1 MIYRCGKTAYNPPM
15 SDEMKNRQEIVRLT
29 LSDQARVDVGRDI
42 QIDGLPSFDA
52 GWVWLAGAGPGDPG
66 LLTLH
71 AVNALKQADCVVY
84 DALVSE
90 DILTLVR
97 PDAELFYAGKRG
109 GKPSWN
115 QQDIT
120 DKLIELAKAGK
131 RVLRLKGG
139 DPFIF
144 GRGGEE
150 AQALVAADIPF
161 RLIPGISAGVG
172 GLGYAGIPATHRE
185 VNHAVTF
192 VTGHLAGKGEAELL
206 DWAAIAK
213 ASPVIVIYMA
223 MSRLGV
229 IADLLMAAGRPIDEP
244 VAIVTHATTP
254 RQRIVTGQLAEAAA
268 LAEKYGLEP
277 PSIIVIGGVVDL
289 AATLSWFGDTPL

>member
-1 MIYRCGKTAYNPPM
+1 M
-15 SDEMKNRQEIVRLT
+15 SADDKNQQEIIRLT
-29 LSDQARVDVGRDI
+29 LSNSPMPDI
-42 QIDGLPSFDA
+42 QIDGMPEFA
-52 GWVWLAGAGPGDPG
+52 PGWVWLAGAGPGDPG

-71 AVNALKQADCVVY
+71 AVNALKQADKVVY

-90 DILTLVR
+90 DILSLVR

-120 DKLIELAKAGK
+120 DKLIELAKTGH

-139 DPFIF
+139 DPFVF

-161 RLIPGISAGVG
+161 RMIPGISAGVG
-172 GLGYAGIPATHRE
+172 GLGYAGIPATHRD

-192 VTGHLAGKGEAELL
+192 VTGHLAGKGQAELL
-206 DWAAIAK
+206 DWASIAK

-223 MSRLGV
+223 MSRLAV
-229 IADLLMAAGRPIDEP
+229 IAELLLQAGRSANEP

-254 RQRIVTGQLAEAAA
+254 RQRIATGCLAEAAK
-268 LAEKYGLEP
+268 LAEQHNLEP
-277 PSIIVIGGVVDL
+277 PSIIVIGEVVNL
-289 AATLSWFGDTPL
+289 AETLNWFGDKPL

>member
-1 MIYRCGKTAYNPPM
+1 M
-15 SDEMKNRQEIVRLT
+15 SADDKNRQEIIRLA
-29 LSDQARVDVGRDI
+29 LSDSPMPDI
-42 QIDGLPSFDA
+42 QIDGMPEFA
-52 GWVWLAGAGPGDPG
+52 PGWVWLAGAGPGDPG

-71 AVNALKQADCVVY
+71 AVNALKQADKVVY

-90 DILTLVR
+90 DILSLVR
-97 PDAELFYAGKRG
+97 PEAELFYAGKRG

-120 DKLIELAKAGK
+120 DKLIELAKVGH

-172 GLGYAGIPATHRE
+172 GLGYAGIPATHRD

-192 VTGHLAGKGEAELL
+192 VTGHLAGKGQAELL
-206 DWAAIAK
+206 DWASIAK

-223 MSRLGV
+223 MSRLAV
-229 IADLLMAAGRPIDEP
+229 IAELLMQAGRSADEP
-244 VAIVTHATTP
+244 VAIVTHATTA
-254 RQRIVTGQLAEAAA
+254 RQRIATGRLAEAAK
-268 LAEKYGLEP
+268 LAETLTLEP
-277 PSIIVIGGVVDL
+277 PSIIVIGEVVNL
-289 AATLSWFGDTPL
+289 AETLHWFGDKPL

>member
-1 MIYRCGKTAYNPPM
+1 MSNDETAA
-15 SDEMKNRQEIVRLT
+15 QEIVRLT
-29 LSDQARVDVGRDI
+29 LSDQPVPDI
-42 QIDGLPSFDA
+42 QMPDIQMEGLPIFEP

-90 DILTLVR
+90 DILSLVR
-97 PDAELFYAGKRG
+97 PSAELIYAGKRG

-115 QQDIT
+115 QNDVT
-120 DKLIELAKAGK
+120 NRLIDMARDGK

-150 AQALVAADIPF
+150 AQSLVAADISF
-161 RLIPGISAGVG
+161 RLIPGISAGIG

-192 VTGHLAGKGEAELL
+192 VTGHLAGKSSAAQVELL
-206 DWAAIAK
+206 DWQAIAK

-223 MSRLGV
+223 MSRLAV
-229 IADLLMAAGRPIDEP
+229 IADLLMAAGRKAEEP
-244 VAIVTHATTP
+244 VAIVTHATTAK
-254 RQRIVTGQLAEAAA
+254 QRVVTGQLSQAAH
-268 LAEKYGLEP
+268 LAQQHELEP

-289 AATLSWFGDTPL
+289 AETLNWFGSKPA

>member
-1 MIYRCGKTAYNPPM
+1 M
-15 SDEMKNRQEIVRLT
+15 SADDKNRQEIIRLA
-29 LSDQARVDVGRDI
+29 LSDSPMPDI
-42 QIDGLPSFDA
+42 QIDGMPEFTP

-71 AVNALKQADCVVY
+71 AVNALKQADKVVY

-90 DILTLVR
+90 DILSLVR

-120 DKLIELAKAGK
+120 DKLIELAQDGH

-139 DPFIF
+139 DPFVF

-172 GLGYAGIPATHRE
+172 GLGYAGIPATHRD

-192 VTGHLAGKGEAELL
+192 VTGHLAGKGQAELL
-206 DWAAIAK
+206 DWASIAK

-223 MSRLGV
+223 MSRLAV
-229 IADLLMAAGRPIDEP
+229 IAELLMQAGRSADEP

-254 RQRIVTGQLAEAAA
+254 RQRIATGRLAEAAK
-268 LAEKYGLEP
+268 LAEQHNLEP
-277 PSIIVIGGVVDL
+277 PSIIVIGDVVNL
-289 AATLSWFGDTPL
+289 AETLNWFGDKPI

>member
-1 MIYRCGKTAYNPPM
+1 M
-15 SDEMKNRQEIVRLT
+15 SADDKNRQEIIRLA
-29 LSDQARVDVGRDI
+29 LSDSPMPDI
-42 QIDGLPSFDA
+42 QIDGMPEFTP

-71 AVNALKQADCVVY
+71 AVNALKQADKVVY

-90 DILTLVR
+90 DILSLVR

-120 DKLIELAKAGK
+120 DKLIELAQDGH

-139 DPFIF
+139 DPFVF

-172 GLGYAGIPATHRE
+172 GLGYAGIPATHRD

-192 VTGHLAGKGEAELL
+192 VTGHLAGKGQAELL
-206 DWAAIAK
+206 DWASIAK

-223 MSRLGV
+223 MSRLAV
-229 IADLLMAAGRPIDEP
+229 IAELLMQAGRSADEP

-254 RQRIVTGQLAEAAA
+254 RQRIATGRLAEAAK
-268 LAEKYGLEP
+268 LAEQHNLEP
-277 PSIIVIGGVVDL
+277 PSIIVIGEVVNL
-289 AATLSWFGDTPL
+289 AETLNWFGDKPI

>member
-1 MIYRCGKTAYNPPM
+1 M
-15 SDEMKNRQEIVRLT
+15 SADDKNRQEIIRLT
-29 LSDQARVDVGRDI
+29 LSDGPMPDI
-42 QIDGLPSFDA
+42 QIDGMPEFA
-52 GWVWLAGAGPGDPG
+52 PGWVWLAGAGPGDPG

-71 AVNALKQADCVVY
+71 AVNALKQADKVVY

-90 DILTLVR
+90 DILSLVR

-120 DKLIELAKAGK
+120 DKLIELAQDGH

-139 DPFIF
+139 DPFVF

-161 RLIPGISAGVG
+161 RMIPGISAGVG
-172 GLGYAGIPATHRE
+172 GLGYAGIPATHRD

-192 VTGHLAGKGEAELL
+192 VTGHLAGKGQAELL
-206 DWAAIAK
+206 DWASIAK

-223 MSRLGV
+223 MSRLAV
-229 IADLLMAAGRPIDEP
+229 IAELLMQAGRSADEP

-254 RQRIVTGQLAEAAA
+254 RQRIATGRLAEAAK
-268 LAEKYGLEP
+268 LAEQHNLEP
-277 PSIIVIGGVVDL
+277 PSIIVIGEVVNL
-289 AATLSWFGDTPL
+289 AETLNWFGDKPL

>member
-1 MIYRCGKTAYNPPM
+1 M
-15 SDEMKNRQEIVRLT
+15 SADDKNRQEIIRLT
-29 LSDQARVDVGRDI
+29 LSDNPMPDI
-42 QIDGLPSFDA
+42 QIDGMPEFA
-52 GWVWLAGAGPGDPG
+52 PGWVWLVGAGPGDPG

-71 AVNALKQADCVVY
+71 AVNALKQADKVVY

-90 DILTLVR
+90 DILSLVR

-120 DKLIELAKAGK
+120 DKLIELAKTGH

-139 DPFIF
+139 DPFVF

-150 AQALVAADIPF
+150 AQALVAADVPF
-161 RLIPGISAGVG
+161 RMIPGISAGVG
-172 GLGYAGIPATHRE
+172 GLGYAGIPATHRD

-192 VTGHLAGKGEAELL
+192 VTGHLAGKGQAELL
-206 DWAAIAK
+206 DWASIAK

-223 MSRLGV
+223 MSRLAV
-229 IADLLMAAGRPIDEP
+229 IAELLLQAGRSSDEP
-244 VAIVTHATTP
+244 VAIVTHATTA
-254 RQRIVTGQLAEAAA
+254 RQRIAMGRLAEAAK
-268 LAEKYGLEP
+268 LAETHTLEP
-277 PSIIVIGGVVDL
+277 PSIIVIGEVVNL
-289 AATLSWFGDTPL
+289 AETLHWFGDKPL

>member
-1 MIYRCGKTAYNPPM
+1 M
-15 SDEMKNRQEIVRLT
+15 SADDKKQQDIIRLT
-29 LSDQARVDVGRDI
+29 LSDSVVPDI
-42 QIDGLPSFDA
+42 HIDGLPEFEA

-71 AVNALKQADCVVY
+71 AVNALKQADKVVY

-90 DILTLVR
+90 DILSLVR
-97 PDAELFYAGKRG
+97 PEAELFYAGKRG

-120 DKLIELAKAGK
+120 DKLIELAEHGH

-150 AQALVAADIPF
+150 AQALVAADISF
-161 RLIPGISAGVG
+161 RMIPGMSAGVG
-172 GLGYAGIPATHRE
+172 GLGYAGIPATHRD

-206 DWAAIAK
+206 DWASIAK

-223 MSRLGV
+223 MSRLAV
-229 IADLLMAAGRPIDEP
+229 IADLLIQAGRSADEP

-254 RQRIVTGQLAEAAA
+254 RQRIATGRLADAAQLAADN
-268 LAEKYGLEP
+268 GLEP
-277 PSIIVIGGVVDL
+277 PSIIVIGAVVDL
-289 AATLSWFGDTPL
+289 AETLHWFGDKTV

>member
-1 MIYRCGKTAYNPPM
+1 M
-15 SDEMKNRQEIVRLT
+15 SADDKNRQEIIRLT
-29 LSDQARVDVGRDI
+29 LSDSPMPDI
-42 QIDGLPSFDA
+42 QIDGMPEFA
-52 GWVWLAGAGPGDPG
+52 PGWVWLAGAGPGDPG

-71 AVNALKQADCVVY
+71 AVNALKQADKVVY

-90 DILTLVR
+90 DILSLVR

-120 DKLIELAKAGK
+120 NKLIELAKTGH

-139 DPFIF
+139 DPFVF

-161 RLIPGISAGVG
+161 RMIPGISAGVG
-172 GLGYAGIPATHRE
+172 GLGYAGIPATHRD

-192 VTGHLAGKGEAELL
+192 VTGHLAGKGQAELL
-206 DWAAIAK
+206 DWASIAK

-223 MSRLGV
+223 MSRLAV
-229 IADLLMAAGRPIDEP
+229 IAELLMQAGRSADEP

-254 RQRIVTGQLAEAAA
+254 RQRIATGRLAEAAK
-268 LAEKYGLEP
+268 LAEQHNLEP
-277 PSIIVIGGVVDL
+277 PSIIIIGEVVNL
-289 AATLSWFGDTPL
+289 AETLNWFGDKPL

>member
-1 MIYRCGKTAYNPPM
+1 M
-15 SDEMKNRQEIVRLT
+15 SEKPDLQQEIVRLT
-29 LSDQARVDVGRDI
+29 LSDQAVPDI
-42 QIDGLPSFDA
+42 QIDGLPAFEA

-90 DILTLVR
+90 DILSLVR
-97 PDAELFYAGKRG
+97 PEAELFYAGKRG

-120 DKLIELAKAGK
+120 DRLIELAKAGK

-192 VTGHLAGKGEAELL
+192 VTGHLAGKGAEGKQTELL

-223 MSRLGV
+223 MSRLDI
-229 IADLLMAAGRPIDEP
+229 IADLLMQAGRAADEP
-244 VAIVTHATTP
+244 LAIVTHATTP
-254 RQRIVTGQLAEAAA
+254 RQRIVTGRLADAAR
-268 LAEKYGLEP
+268 LADKYELEP
-277 PSIIVIGGVVDL
+277 PSVIVIGGVVDL
-289 AATLSWFGDTPL
+289 AETLSWFGEKPL

>member
-1 MIYRCGKTAYNPPM
+1 M
-15 SDEMKNRQEIVRLT
+15 SADDKNRQEIIRLT
-29 LSDQARVDVGRDI
+29 LSDSPMPDI
-42 QIDGLPSFDA
+42 QIDGMPEFA
-52 GWVWLAGAGPGDPG
+52 PGWVWLAGAGPGDPG

-71 AVNALKQADCVVY
+71 AVNALKQADKVVY

-90 DILTLVR
+90 DILSLVR

-120 DKLIELAKAGK
+120 DKLIELAQDGH

-139 DPFIF
+139 DPFVF

-161 RLIPGISAGVG
+161 RMIPGISAGVG
-172 GLGYAGIPATHRE
+172 GLGYAGIPATHRD

-192 VTGHLAGKGEAELL
+192 VTGHLAGKGQAELL
-206 DWAAIAK
+206 DWASIAK

-223 MSRLGV
+223 MSRLAV
-229 IADLLMAAGRPIDEP
+229 IAELLLQAGRSADEP
-244 VAIVTHATTP
+244 LAIVTHATTP
-254 RQRIVTGQLAEAAA
+254 RQRIATGCLAEAAK
-268 LAEKYGLEP
+268 LAEQHNLEP
-277 PSIIVIGGVVDL
+277 PSIIVIGEVVNL
-289 AATLSWFGDTPL
+289 AETLNWFGDKPL

>member
-1 MIYRCGKTAYNPPM
+1 M
-15 SDEMKNRQEIVRLT
+15 SSVDKKQQDIIRLT
-29 LSDQARVDVGRDI
+29 LSDSVVPDI
-42 QIDGLPSFDA
+42 HIDGLPEFEA

-71 AVNALKQADCVVY
+71 AVNALKQADKVVY

-90 DILTLVR
+90 DILSLVR
-97 PDAELFYAGKRG
+97 PEAELFYAGKRG

-120 DKLIELAKAGK
+120 DKLIELAKQGH

-150 AQALVAADIPF
+150 AQALVAADISF
-161 RLIPGISAGVG
+161 RMIPGISAGVG
-172 GLGYAGIPATHRE
+172 GLGYAGIPATHRD

-206 DWAAIAK
+206 DWASIAK

-223 MSRLGV
+223 MSRLAV
-229 IADLLMAAGRPIDEP
+229 IADLLMQAGRSADEQ
-244 VAIVTHATTP
+244 VAIVTHATTT
-254 RQRIVTGQLAEAAA
+254 RQRIATGRLADAAQLAADN
-268 LAEKYGLEP
+268 GLEP
-277 PSIIVIGGVVDL
+277 PSIIVIGAVVDL
-289 AATLSWFGDTPL
+289 AETLHWFGDKPV

>member
-1 MIYRCGKTAYNPPM
+1 M
-15 SDEMKNRQEIVRLT
+15 SADEKNRQEIIRLT
-29 LSDQARVDVGRDI
+29 LSDTAMPDI
-42 QIDGLPSFDA
+42 QIDGMPEFAA

-71 AVNALKQADCVVY
+71 AVNALKQADKVVY

-90 DILTLVR
+90 DILSLVR
-97 PDAELFYAGKRG
+97 PEAELFYAGKRG

-120 DKLIELAKAGK
+120 DKLIDLARQGH

-150 AQALVAADIPF
+150 AQSLVAADIPF
-161 RLIPGISAGVG
+161 RIIPGISAGVG
-172 GLGYAGIPATHRE
+172 GLGYAGIPATHRD

-206 DWAAIAK
+206 DWASIAK

-223 MSRLGV
+223 MSRLAV
-229 IADLLMAAGRPIDEP
+229 IADLLMAAGRKADEP

-254 RQRIVTGQLAEAAA
+254 QQRIATGRLADAAKLAEDNE
-268 LAEKYGLEP
+268 LQP
-277 PSIIVIGGVVDL
+277 PSIIVIGEVVNL
-289 AATLSWFGDTPL
+289 AETLHWFGPPA

>member
-1 MIYRCGKTAYNPPM
+1 M
-15 SDEMKNRQEIVRLT
+15 SADDKNRQEIIRLT
-29 LSDQARVDVGRDI
+29 LSDSPMPDI
-42 QIDGLPSFDA
+42 QIDGMPEFA
-52 GWVWLAGAGPGDPG
+52 PGWVWLAGAGPGDPG

-71 AVNALKQADCVVY
+71 AVNALKQADKVVY

-90 DILTLVR
+90 DILSLVR

-120 DKLIELAKAGK
+120 DKLIELAQDGH

-139 DPFIF
+139 DPFVF

-161 RLIPGISAGVG
+161 RVIPGISAGVG
-172 GLGYAGIPATHRE
+172 GLGYAGIPATHRD

-192 VTGHLAGKGEAELL
+192 VTGHLAGKGQAELL
-206 DWAAIAK
+206 DWASIAK

-223 MSRLGV
+223 MSRLAV
-229 IADLLMAAGRPIDEP
+229 IAELLLQAGRSADEP

-254 RQRIVTGQLAEAAA
+254 RQRIATGRLAEAAK
-268 LAEKYGLEP
+268 LAEQHNLEP
-277 PSIIVIGGVVDL
+277 PSIIVIGEVVNL
-289 AATLSWFGDTPL
+289 AETLHWFGDTPI

>member
-1 MIYRCGKTAYNPPM
+1 M
-15 SDEMKNRQEIVRLT
+15 SADDKNQQEIIRLT
-29 LSDQARVDVGRDI
+29 LSDQTMPDI
-42 QIDGLPSFDA
+42 QIDGLPSFDP

-71 AVNALKQADCVVY
+71 AVNALKQADKVIY

-90 DILTLVR
+90 DILSLVR
-97 PDAELFYAGKRG
+97 PEAELFYAGKRG

-120 DKLIELAKAGK
+120 DRLIELARDGH

-150 AQALVAADIPF
+150 AQALVAAEIPF
-161 RLIPGISAGVG
+161 RVIPGISAGVG
-172 GLGYAGIPATHRE
+172 GLGYAGIPVTHRD

-192 VTGHLAGKGEAELL
+192 VTGHLAGRTSKQGEAEKL
-206 DWAAIAK
+206 DWASIAK

-223 MSRLGV
+223 MSRLAV
-229 IADLLMAAGRPIDEP
+229 IADLLMQAGRSADEP

-254 RQRIVTGQLAEAAA
+254 RQRVVTGRLAEAADM
-268 LAEKYGLEP
+268 AEKHGLEP
-277 PSIIVIGGVVDL
+277 PSIIVIGQVVEL
-289 AATLSWFGDTPL
+289 AETLAWFGDAPV

>member
-1 MIYRCGKTAYNPPM
+1 M
-15 SDEMKNRQEIVRLT
+15 SADDKNRQEIIRLT
-29 LSDQARVDVGRDI
+29 LSDSPMPDI
-42 QIDGLPSFDA
+42 QIDGMPEFA
-52 GWVWLAGAGPGDPG
+52 PGWVWLAGAGPGDPG

-71 AVNALKQADCVVY
+71 AVNALKQADKVVY

-90 DILTLVR
+90 DILSLVR

-115 QQDIT
+115 QQNIT
-120 DKLIELAKAGK
+120 DKLIELAQDGH

-139 DPFIF
+139 DPFVF

-161 RLIPGISAGVG
+161 RMIPGISAGVG
-172 GLGYAGIPATHRE
+172 GLGYAGIPATHRD

-192 VTGHLAGKGEAELL
+192 VTGHLAGKGQAELL
-206 DWAAIAK
+206 DWASIAK

-223 MSRLGV
+223 MSRLAV
-229 IADLLMAAGRPIDEP
+229 IAELLMQAGRSADEP

-254 RQRIVTGQLAEAAA
+254 RQRIATGRLAEAAK
-268 LAEKYGLEP
+268 LAEQHNLEP
-277 PSIIVIGGVVDL
+277 PSIIVIGEVVNL
-289 AATLSWFGDTPL
+289 AETLNWFGDKPL

>member
-1 MIYRCGKTAYNPPM
+1 M
-15 SDEMKNRQEIVRLT
+15 SADDKNRQEIIRLT
-29 LSDQARVDVGRDI
+29 LSDSPMPDI
-42 QIDGLPSFDA
+42 QIDGMPEFA
-52 GWVWLAGAGPGDPG
+52 PGWVWLAGAGPGDPG
-66 LLTLH
+66 LVTLH
-71 AVNALKQADCVVY
+71 AVNALKQADKVVY

-90 DILTLVR
+90 DILSLVR

-120 DKLIELAKAGK
+120 DKLIELAQDGH

-139 DPFIF
+139 DPFVF

-161 RLIPGISAGVG
+161 RMIPGISAGVG
-172 GLGYAGIPATHRE
+172 GLGYAGIPATHRD

-192 VTGHLAGKGEAELL
+192 VTGHLAGKGQAELL
-206 DWAAIAK
+206 DWASIAK

-223 MSRLGV
+223 MSRLAV
-229 IADLLMAAGRPIDEP
+229 IAELLMQAGRSADEP

-254 RQRIVTGQLAEAAA
+254 RQRIATGRLAEAAK
-268 LAEKYGLEP
+268 LAEQHNLEP
-277 PSIIVIGGVVDL
+277 PSIIVIGEVVNL
-289 AATLSWFGDTPL
+289 AETLNWFGDKPL

>member
-1 MIYRCGKTAYNPPM
+1 M
-15 SDEMKNRQEIVRLT
+15 SADDKKQQDIIRLT
-29 LSDQARVDVGRDI
+29 LSDSVVPDI
-42 QIDGLPSFDA
+42 HIDGLPEFEA

-71 AVNALKQADCVVY
+71 AVNALKQADKVVY

-90 DILTLVR
+90 DILSLVR
-97 PDAELFYAGKRG
+97 PEAELFYAGKRG

-120 DKLIELAKAGK
+120 DKLIELAKQGH

-150 AQALVAADIPF
+150 AQALVAADISF
-161 RLIPGISAGVG
+161 RMIPGISAGVG
-172 GLGYAGIPATHRE
+172 GLGYAGIPATHRD

-206 DWAAIAK
+206 DWASIAK

-223 MSRLGV
+223 MSRLVV
-229 IADLLMAAGRPIDEP
+229 IADLLMQAGRSADEP

-254 RQRIVTGQLAEAAA
+254 RQRIATGRLADAAQLAADN
-268 LAEKYGLEP
+268 GLEP
-277 PSIIVIGGVVDL
+277 PSIIVIGAVVDL
-289 AATLSWFGDTPL
+289 AETLHWFGDKTV

>member
-1 MIYRCGKTAYNPPM
+1 M
-15 SDEMKNRQEIVRLT
+15 SADDKNRQDIIRLT
-29 LSDQARVDVGRDI
+29 LSDEALPKIGADI
-42 QIDGLPSFDA
+42 QIDGMPEFMP

-71 AVNALKQADCVVY
+71 AVNALKQADKVVY

-90 DILTLVR
+90 DILSLVR
-97 PDAELFYAGKRG
+97 PEAELFYAGKRG

-120 DKLIELAKAGK
+120 DKLVELAQAGH

-161 RLIPGISAGVG
+161 RMIPGISAGVG

-185 VNHAVTF
+185 LNHAVTF
-192 VTGHLAGKGEAELL
+192 VTGHLAGKGEVELL
-206 DWAAIAK
+206 DWASIAK

-223 MSRLGV
+223 MSRLGI
-229 IADLLMAAGRPIDEP
+229 IADLLINAGRAADEA

-254 RQRIVTGQLAEAAA
+254 RQRVVRGHLADAAQLAEKH
-268 LAEKYGLEP
+268 ELEP
-277 PSIIVIGGVVDL
+277 PSIIVIGEVVDL
-289 AATLSWFGDTPL
+289 ADTLNWFGDKPL

>member
-1 MIYRCGKTAYNPPM
+1 M
-15 SDEMKNRQEIVRLT
+15 SADDKNRQEIIRLA
-29 LSDQARVDVGRDI
+29 LSDSPMPDI
-42 QIDGLPSFDA
+42 QIDGMPEFA
-52 GWVWLAGAGPGDPG
+52 PGWVWLAGAGPGDPG

-71 AVNALKQADCVVY
+71 AVNALKQADKVVY

-90 DILTLVR
+90 DILSLVR

-120 DKLIELAKAGK
+120 DKLIELAQDGH

-139 DPFIF
+139 DPFVF

-172 GLGYAGIPATHRE
+172 GLGYAGIPATHRD

-192 VTGHLAGKGEAELL
+192 VTGHLAGKGQAELL
-206 DWAAIAK
+206 DWASIAK

-223 MSRLGV
+223 MSRLAV
-229 IADLLMAAGRPIDEP
+229 IAELLMQAGRSADEP

-254 RQRIVTGQLAEAAA
+254 RQRIATGRLAEAAK
-268 LAEKYGLEP
+268 LAEQHNLEP
-277 PSIIVIGGVVDL
+277 PSIIVIGEVVNL
-289 AATLSWFGDTPL
+289 AETLNWFGDKPL

>member
-1 MIYRCGKTAYNPPM
+1 M
-15 SDEMKNRQEIVRLT
+15 SADDKKQQDIIRLT
-29 LSDQARVDVGRDI
+29 LSDSVVPDI
-42 QIDGLPSFDA
+42 HIDGLPEFEA

-71 AVNALKQADCVVY
+71 AVNALKQADKVVY

-90 DILTLVR
+90 DILSLVR
-97 PDAELFYAGKRG
+97 PEAELFYAGKRG

-120 DKLIELAKAGK
+120 DKLIELAKQGH

-150 AQALVAADIPF
+150 AQALVAADISF
-161 RLIPGISAGVG
+161 RMIPGISAGVG
-172 GLGYAGIPATHRE
+172 GLGYAGIPATHRD

-206 DWAAIAK
+206 DWASIAK

-223 MSRLGV
+223 MSRLAV
-229 IADLLMAAGRPIDEP
+229 IADLLMQAGRSADEP

-254 RQRIVTGQLAEAAA
+254 RQRVATGRLADAAQLAADN
-268 LAEKYGLEP
+268 GLEP
-277 PSIIVIGGVVDL
+277 PSIIVIGAVVDL
-289 AATLSWFGDTPL
+289 AETLHWFGDKPV

>member
-1 MIYRCGKTAYNPPM
+1 M
-15 SDEMKNRQEIVRLT
+15 SADDKKQQDIIRLT
-29 LSDQARVDVGRDI
+29 LSDSVVPDI
-42 QIDGLPSFDA
+42 HIDGLPEFEA

-71 AVNALKQADCVVY
+71 AVNALKQADKVVY

-90 DILTLVR
+90 DILSLVR
-97 PDAELFYAGKRG
+97 PEAELFYAGKRG

-120 DKLIELAKAGK
+120 DKLIELAKQGH

-150 AQALVAADIPF
+150 AQALVAADISF
-161 RLIPGISAGVG
+161 RMIPGISAGVG
-172 GLGYAGIPATHRE
+172 GLGYAGIPATHRD

-206 DWAAIAK
+206 DWASIAK

-223 MSRLGV
+223 MSRLTV
-229 IADLLMAAGRPIDEP
+229 IADLLMQAGRSADEP

-254 RQRIVTGQLAEAAA
+254 RQRIATGRLADAAQLAADN
-268 LAEKYGLEP
+268 GLEP
-277 PSIIVIGGVVDL
+277 PSIIVIGAVVDL
-289 AATLSWFGDTPL
+289 AETLHWFGDKPV

>member
-1 MIYRCGKTAYNPPM
+1 MTEETTPQ
-15 SDEMKNRQEIVRLT
+15 QELIRLT
-29 LSDQARVDVGRDI
+29 LSDRPVPDI
-42 QIDGLPSFDA
+42 QINGLPPFEA

-90 DILTLVR
+90 DILSLVR
-97 PDAELFYAGKRG
+97 PEAELFYAGKRG

-120 DKLIELAKAGK
+120 DRLIALAKLGK

-192 VTGHLAGKGEAELL
+192 VTGHLAGKSSDKGEAELL
-206 DWAAIAK
+206 DWTAIAK

-223 MSRLGV
+223 MSRLSV
-229 IADLLMAAGRPIDEP
+229 IADLLMQAGRAADEP

-254 RQRIVTGQLAEAAA
+254 KQRIATGTLADAAA
-268 LAEKYGLEP
+268 MAERHGLEP

-289 AATLSWFGDTPL
+289 AETLNWFGAKPL

>member
-1 MIYRCGKTAYNPPM
+1 M
-15 SDEMKNRQEIVRLT
+15 SADDKKQQDIIRLT
-29 LSDQARVDVGRDI
+29 LSDSVVPDI
-42 QIDGLPSFDA
+42 HIDGLPEFEA

-71 AVNALKQADCVVY
+71 AVNALKQADKVVY

-90 DILTLVR
+90 DILSLVR
-97 PDAELFYAGKRG
+97 PEAELFYAGKRG

-120 DKLIELAKAGK
+120 DKLIELAKQGH

-150 AQALVAADIPF
+150 AQALVAADISF
-161 RLIPGISAGVG
+161 RMIPGISAGVG
-172 GLGYAGIPATHRE
+172 GLGYAGIPATHRD

-206 DWAAIAK
+206 DWASIAK

-223 MSRLGV
+223 MSRLAV
-229 IADLLMAAGRPIDEP
+229 IADLLIQAGRSADEP

-254 RQRIVTGQLAEAAA
+254 RQRIATGRLADAAQLAADN
-268 LAEKYGLEP
+268 GLEP
-277 PSIIVIGGVVDL
+277 PSIIVIGAVVDL
-289 AATLSWFGDTPL
+289 AETLHWFGNKPV

>member
-1 MIYRCGKTAYNPPM
+1 M
-15 SDEMKNRQEIVRLT
+15 SADDKNRQEIIRLT
-29 LSDQARVDVGRDI
+29 LSDSPMPDI
-42 QIDGLPSFDA
+42 QIDGMPEFA
-52 GWVWLAGAGPGDPG
+52 PGWVWLAGAGPGDPG

-71 AVNALKQADCVVY
+71 AVNALKQADKVVY

-90 DILTLVR
+90 DILSLVR

-120 DKLIELAKAGK
+120 DKLIELAQDGH

-139 DPFIF
+139 DPFVF

-161 RLIPGISAGVG
+161 RMIPGISAGVG
-172 GLGYAGIPATHRE
+172 GLGYAGIPATHRD

-192 VTGHLAGKGEAELL
+192 VTGHLAGKGQAELL
-206 DWAAIAK
+206 DWASIAK

-223 MSRLGV
+223 MSRLAV
-229 IADLLMAAGRPIDEP
+229 IAELLMQAGRSADEP

-254 RQRIVTGQLAEAAA
+254 RQRIATGRLAEAAK
-268 LAEKYGLEP
+268 LAEQHNLEP
-277 PSIIVIGGVVDL
+277 PSIIVIGEVVNL
-289 AATLSWFGDTPL
+289 AETLNWFGDKPL

>member
-1 MIYRCGKTAYNPPM
+1 MTADDTSADN
-15 SDEMKNRQEIVRLT
+15 KNRQEIVRLT
-29 LSDQARVDVGRDI
+29 LSDAAMPDI
-42 QIDGLPSFDA
+42 QIDGMPAFAA

-71 AVNALKQADCVVY
+71 AVNALKQADKVVY

-90 DILTLVR
+90 DILSLVR
-97 PDAELFYAGKRG
+97 PEAELFYAGKRG

-120 DKLIELAKAGK
+120 DKLIELARQGH

-161 RLIPGISAGVG
+161 RMIPGISAGVG
-172 GLGYAGIPATHRE
+172 GLGYAGIPATHRD

-206 DWAAIAK
+206 DWQAIAK

-223 MSRLGV
+223 MSRLAV
-229 IADLLMAAGRPIDEP
+229 IADLLMAAGRAADEP

-254 RQRIVTGQLAEAAA
+254 RQRVAKGRLADAAQLA
-268 LAEKYGLEP
+268 AENNLEP
-277 PSIIVIGGVVDL
+277 PSIIVVGEVVNL
-289 AATLSWFGDTPL
+289 AETLDWFSPIK